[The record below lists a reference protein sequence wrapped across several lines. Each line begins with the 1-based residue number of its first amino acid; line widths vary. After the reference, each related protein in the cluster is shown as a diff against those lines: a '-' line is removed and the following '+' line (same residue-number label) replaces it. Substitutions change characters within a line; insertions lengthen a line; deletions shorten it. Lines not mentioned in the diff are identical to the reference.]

1 MTRADER
8 KHTVNFYWDMD
19 APEIAIYP
27 RAIWSGDDVDVDQVA
42 KWIDGD
48 VPADGWREL
57 AADFLERLK
66 K

>member
-1 MTRADER
+1 
-8 KHTVNFYWDMD
+8 MD

-27 RAIWSGDDVDVDQVA
+27 RTIWSSGDVVVDQVA
-42 KWIDGD
+42 TWIDGD
-48 VPADGWREL
+48 APADGWREL